1 VNASSR
7 PGPPSS
13 GRARGAKPVR
23 VALITYGCAKNLVD
37 SEVMAGHL
45 LEAGYVLTDDPP
57 RADVVLLNTC
67 GFIQPA
73 RDEALEGIAEVLA
86 LKKARPRL
94 RVVVAG
100 CYAERS
106 RDELAARF
114 PQVDLWTGVRD
125 FDHIVPLLRNEGFR
139 PGDRPF
145 LYSDRAPRALSTPG
159 GWAYLKISEGCSHEC
174 AFCAIPGIKGRYR
187 SRPAASIVREAERLA
202 RGGVKEL
209 NLISQDSTYYG
220 RDRGKKDGLAKLLAA
235 LAESRGPRWVRV
247 LYGYPEEVTNVL
259 LGAMSD
265 PVICP
270 YFDIPFQ
277 HADRGVLRTMKRSM
291 DGPKAL
297 RLLEKIRTRLPE
309 AAIRTSLIVGFPGEG
324 RPEFKALLDFVKEA
338 RFDHLGVFTYSPEAS
353 TEAFSLGDPVAPEV
367 KVERRRALLET
378 QSDISASLLR
388 GWVGREVDVLV
399 DKPAPEQPGLWTG
412 RTRRQAPEVDGLV
425 FVESSPERAGRG
437 PSDSP
442 KPQVR
447 ERASGLENQIRRVR
461 ITSSKTYDLEGKL
474 I

>member
-1 VNASSR
+1 VTPSSR
-7 PGPPSS
+7 PSSPPL
-13 GRARGAKPVR
+13 GR

-45 LEAGYVLTDDPP
+45 LEAGYAMTDDPS

-73 RDEALEGIAEVLA
+73 RDEALDGIGQVLA
-86 LKKARPRL
+86 LKKSRPHL

-125 FDHIVPLLRNEGFR
+125 FDHIVPLLRNASFR
-139 PGDRPF
+139 PGERPF

-174 AFCAIPGIKGRYR
+174 AFCAIPGIKGLYR

-202 RGGVKEL
+202 RRGVKEV
-209 NLISQDSTYYG
+209 NLVSQDSTYYG
-220 RDRGKKDGLAKLLAA
+220 RDRGRKDGLAKLLAA
-235 LAESRGPRWVRV
+235 LAESGGPAWIRV
-247 LYGYPEEVTNVL
+247 LYGYPEEVTDRL
-259 LGAMSD
+259 LEAMD
-265 PVICP
+265 APKICP

-277 HADRGVLRTMKRSM
+277 HADRTVLRTMKRSM
-291 DGPKAL
+291 DGPKGL
-297 RLLEKIRTRLPE
+297 RLLEKIRSRLPE

-324 RPEFKALLDFVKEA
+324 RSEFAALLDFVREA
-338 RFDHLGVFTYSPEAS
+338 RFDHLGVFTYSPEPS
-353 TEAFSLGDPVAPEV
+353 TEAFSLGDPVPPEV
-367 KVERRRALLET
+367 KEERRQAILEV
-378 QSDISASLLR
+378 QSAISASLLK
-388 GWVGREVDVLV
+388 GWVGREVEVLI
-399 DKPAPEQPGLWTG
+399 DRPSPDRPGRWLG

-425 FVESSPERAGRG
+425 LVEAGPKIAGRRP
-437 PSDSP
+437 PSP
-442 KPQVR
+442 AAAAKGA
-447 ERASGLENQIRRVR
+447 RATGLENQIRRVR
-461 ITSSKTYDLEGKL
+461 ITSSKTYDLEGRL
-474 I
+474 S